1 MALRITPDDRLA
13 FYRRLLAEAETSTEN
28 PYCVN
33 QTIRFLH
40 NHPDRKAEF
49 MRYSRSNR
57 ETNSFYTRVYRM
69 MYTVQGSTYE

>member
-1 MALRITPDDRLA
+1 MAQRITPDDRLA
-13 FYRRLLAEAETSTEN
+13 FYRRLLAEAGTSTEN
-28 PYCVN
+28 PYCVS

>member
-1 MALRITPDDRLA
+1 MAQRIAVEDRLA
-13 FYRRLLAEAETSTEN
+13 FYRRILAEAETSTDN
-28 PYCVN
+28 PYCVSK
-33 QTIRFLH
+33 IICFLH